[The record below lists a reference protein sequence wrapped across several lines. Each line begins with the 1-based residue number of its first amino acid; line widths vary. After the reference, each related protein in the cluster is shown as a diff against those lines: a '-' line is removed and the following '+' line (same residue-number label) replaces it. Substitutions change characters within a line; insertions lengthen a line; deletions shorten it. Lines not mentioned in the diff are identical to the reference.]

1 MHQSSPHF
9 DIDSS
14 RSARVA
20 VSSGPAAATVVKSRD
35 VAGRSDSTL
44 FSQRTNSLLGVQIL
58 ATGSY
63 VPDNVVT
70 NDDLKDI
77 RGFDPEWVE
86 QRTGIYERRH
96 APAGMDTS
104 DLAVNAARRAIEQS
118 GVDPR
123 DIDLLVVGTF
133 SPDYYCPSTACLV
146 QEKLGLDVPAF
157 DLQAACSG
165 FIYSMVTAAQFVA
178 TGNSK
183 LALVIGADCNS
194 RIVDQTDRSIAPLF
208 GDGAGAV
215 LLSRGDAHQGLMCYQ
230 MGADGSGGPLLS
242 MPVGG
247 THSPTSVDDLQHGRQ
262 YLQMD
267 GRNVFK

>member
-9 DIDSS
+9 DIDSP
-14 RSARVA
+14 RSTRTV
-20 VSSGPAAATVVKSRD
+20 VSSGPAAATAVKSRD
-35 VAGRSDSTL
+35 VAGKSDSTL

-123 DIDLLVVGTF
+123 DIDLLVVGRVG
-133 SPDYYCPSTACLV
+133 D
-146 QEKLGLDVPAF
+146 QDPA
-157 DLQAACSG
+157 L
-165 FIYSMVTAAQFVA
+165 
-178 TGNSK
+178 
-183 LALVIGADCNS
+183 
-194 RIVDQTDRSIAPLF
+194 
-208 GDGAGAV
+208 
-215 LLSRGDAHQGLMCYQ
+215 
-230 MGADGSGGPLLS
+230 
-242 MPVGG
+242 
-247 THSPTSVDDLQHGRQ
+247 
-262 YLQMD
+262 
-267 GRNVFK
+267 